1 MSDARLK
8 KLQEAWKE
16 MEKIEEST
24 VGYGHKDKAGGIKPV
39 KGYGD
44 KQVKGA
50 QESRPE
56 GASGGKN
63 VTGPVKDG
71 KHGTKGSVNDTVKPV
86 AREEGVKDGLAK
98 AAHGGG
104 KHGEKAAVEGAK
116 PVAREEG
123 AAAGKSEVGEY
134 GDHESFRKRVRA
146 ALGLDLDNPLNKGF
160 DKDGKIPAD
169 KSSKR

>member
-16 MEKIEEST
+16 MEKIEESAT
-24 VGYGHKDKAGGIKPV
+24 YKGTAKGGITPVTPGASNKPV
-39 KGYGD
+39 TGVQREEGAQDGLKKAVHGGD
-44 KQVKGA
+44 K
-50 QESRPE
+50 
-56 GASGGKN
+56 
-63 VTGPVKDG
+63 
-71 KHGTKGSVNDTVKPV
+71 HGDKGSVNDTVKPV

-104 KHGEKAAVEGAK
+104 KHGDTKAVEGAK

-146 ALGLDLDNPLNKGF
+146 ALGLDLNSPLNKGF